1 MYTYQTSVYS
11 TSVVFPW
18 LTASSSSTDSRGTEY
33 NTTTFFSS
41 SESAADSDGNVY
53 LNSLS
58 QSGLTSDFENSVV
71 SYNYEKYFSLDFPAE
86 SGETHVT
93 RTQSRLEA
101 STQANQLQFG
111 GPNPGTGQGGGGLT
125 ISGIT
130 DNYSATYSIVL
141 GSDGYS
147 YETLVD
153 NFSGSSRRTTG
164 SGAFTYA
171 SGGVGINTFLNGETL
186 DYSSSE
192 YIRRFE
198 YQRGET
204 QISNEYFSGSTYITE
219 NSSTSGSTATSFSST
234 TVATEYPTMVST
246 SFFTTQ
252 TGTAASQ
259 TETSSETY
267 EGRLRHEIPYT
278 LTTFNNFSPY
288 KTSTSTLST
297 LYFLSH
303 SYVVSGTSSY
313 VTITESSSTFT
324 ALTTSTAS
332 NPARPM
338 LSFSNTTSFYNPLGM
353 EATAIKNVGNNWANG
368 NVGGYL
374 VKNGNNQNLIQDF
387 SAFSIIVSDDTLL
400 PALSM
405 GVYTSSKPYNTSS
418 DSFTFGRLDIITT
431 SEQLTLLLE
440 TTFANTQYGFEV
452 SAGSITSSTFEQYIS
467 DTYSTEA
474 FLSTTGTVEEFC
486 LPNSQ
491 TYGYIGTLVFD
502 KTTSVLFVYGSNKNL
517 LTTYHSVIGSTI
529 TGNRVFVEPALDYL
543 YTTII
548 TDIYTFVTNRSGG
561 HTFERQSFNTATA
574 KSFYHL
580 GEVGAITIVGKGQGQ
595 YQGGNIYLHTSVSNK
610 TDNTGYFMFS
620 NNVSQ
625 DAVPVPLT
633 YNANSVISNDNQLRD
648 RKQEADNLYEYAS
661 FGGNIDGE
669 GGGRGHYT
677 PISQSSYSFQ
687 DFYDPPNAT
696 IGEHTVSFG
705 GPQDSGS
712 FTRKTRFTNSSN
724 TEFGTTSGTISY
736 LFAESAGTGL
746 ELEPLYNPTFQK
758 PPLRG
763 LGGVRNLYTAIE
775 TLYINTLGKQFAFTL
790 RNSELTVGRPI
801 SYTFINYSTDTSTGS
816 SSIASGSIAIAS
828 SIVQGLKYISVN
840 GDSWVVID
848 NQLGTFL
855 SAVELPHPYWASTT
869 VDSGILAPFGYLTS
883 YYGDTY
889 WQY

>member
-18 LTASSSSTDSRGTEY
+18 LTASSSSTDYRETAYSS
-33 NTTTFFSS
+33 TTSF
-41 SESAADSDGNVY
+41 SESASTSDSDGNVY
-53 LNSLS
+53 SNSGS
-58 QSGLTSDFENSVV
+58 QSGLTSDLENSAF
-71 SYNYEKYFSLDFPAE
+71 SGNYEKYLSLDFPAE
-86 SGETHVT
+86 SNEGYTTKT
-93 RTQSRLEA
+93 RARLEA
-101 STQANQLQFG
+101 STAGGQAQFG
-111 GPNPGTGQGGGGLT
+111 VPNPGSYQNGGGLT
-125 ISGIT
+125 VSGLT
-130 DNYSATYSIVL
+130 ENYNATYSIVL

-147 YETLVD
+147 YETLID
-153 NFSGSSRRTTG
+153 NFSGMSFRTTG
-164 SGAFTYA
+164 SGAFSA
-171 SGGVGINTFLNGETL
+171 GGSVGTNTFLNGETVV
-186 DYSSSE
+186 YSSSE
-192 YIRRFE
+192 YRRRFE

-204 QISNEYFSGSTYITE
+204 QISNEYFSASTYITE
-219 NSSTSGSTATSFSST
+219 NYSTSSSNSTSFASTTAT
-234 TVATEYPTMVST
+234 TEYPTAVNT

-259 TETSSETY
+259 TATSSETY
-267 EGRLRHEIPYT
+267 EGRLRHQIPYT
-278 LTTFNNFSPY
+278 LTTFDDYSPY

-303 SYVVSGTSSY
+303 SYVVSDTSSY
-313 VTITESSSTFT
+313 VTITESSSTFS
-324 ALTTSTAS
+324 ALTTSTVS

-338 LSFSNTTSFYNPLGM
+338 LALSNTTSFYNPLGM
-353 EATAIKNVGNNWANG
+353 AATVIKNVGNNWANG
-368 NVGGYL
+368 TVGGYL
-374 VKNGNNQNLIQDF
+374 VKNGNNQNLIQAF

-418 DSFTFGRLDIITT
+418 DSFTFARLATITT
-431 SEQLTLLLE
+431 VEQLTLLFE
-440 TTFANTQYGFEV
+440 TTFTNTQYGFEV
-452 SAGSITSSTFEQYIS
+452 GAGSITSSTTEQSIP

-474 FLSTTGTVEEFC
+474 LLGTTRTVQEVC

-491 TYGYIGTLVFD
+491 TYGYIGTLGIE

-529 TGNRVFVEPALDYL
+529 TGNLVYVEPALDYL
-543 YTTII
+543 YSTII

-580 GEVGAITIVGKGQGQ
+580 GEVSAITIVGKGQGQ
-595 YQGGNIYLHTSVSNK
+595 YQGGHIYLHTSVSNK

-625 DAVPVPLT
+625 DAPPVRLT
-633 YNANSVISNDNQLRD
+633 YNANSVITNDNQLRD
-648 RKQEADNLYEYAS
+648 RKQSADTLYQYAN
-661 FGGNIDGE
+661 FGGNIGE
-669 GGGRGHYT
+669 RQHYT

-687 DFYDPPNAT
+687 DLYDYSNAT
-696 IGEHTVSFG
+696 IGEHTLSFG
-705 GPQDSGS
+705 GPQDSAS
-712 FTRKTRFTNSSN
+712 FTRKTSFTNSSN

-763 LGGVRNLYTAIE
+763 LGGVRSLYTAIE

-801 SYTFINYSTDTSTGS
+801 SYTFVNYSTNTSTGA

-848 NQLGTFL
+848 SEGGAFR

>member
-18 LTASSSSTDSRGTEY
+18 LTASSSSTNSQETAY
-33 NTTTFFSS
+33 FSS
-41 SESAADSDGNVY
+41 TSYSTSDSISDSDGNEY

-58 QSGLTSDFENSVV
+58 QSGLTSGSDNSVV
-71 SYNYEKYFSLDFPAE
+71 SYNYKKYFSLDFPAE
-86 SGETHVT
+86 SGETYAT
-93 RTQSRLEA
+93 KAQARLET
-101 STQANQLQFG
+101 SRQAAQRQFG
-111 GPNPGTGQGGGGLT
+111 GPNPGSGAGQAGLT

-130 DNYSATYSIVL
+130 ENYGATYSIVL

-147 YETLVD
+147 YETLID
-153 NFSGSSRRTTG
+153 NFSSNSRRATA
-164 SGAFTYA
+164 SGAFSYA
-171 SGGVGINTFLNGETL
+171 SGGVGTNTFLNGETL
-186 DYSSSE
+186 VYSSFE
-192 YIRRFE
+192 YKRSFE

-204 QISNEYFSGSTYITE
+204 QIRNEYFSASTFITQ
-219 NSSTSGSTATSFSST
+219 NSSTSGSTATSFSSQT
-234 TVATEYPTMVST
+234 ITTEYPTTVST

-252 TGTAASQ
+252 TGTETSQ
-259 TETSSETY
+259 TATSSETY

-278 LTTFNNFSPY
+278 LTTFDNFSPY

-303 SYVVSGTSSY
+303 SYVISGTSSY
-313 VTITESSSTFT
+313 VTITTSSSTFSELAT
-324 ALTTSTAS
+324 KTVTS
-332 NPARPM
+332 PARPR
-338 LSFSNTTSFYNPLGM
+338 LTISYTTSFYNPLGM

-368 NVGGYL
+368 DVGGYL
-374 VKNGNNQNLIQDF
+374 VKNGNNQNLIQAF

-405 GVYTSSKPYNTSS
+405 GVYTSSRPYNTSS
-418 DSFTFGRLDIITT
+418 DQFAFTRLDTITT
-431 SEQLTLLLE
+431 FEQLTLLFD
-440 TTFANTQYGFEV
+440 TTFVNTQYGFET
-452 SAGSITSSTFEQYIS
+452 SAGSITSSTFEQNIL

-474 FLSTTGTVEEFC
+474 FLRATGTVQGFC

-491 TYGYIGTLVFD
+491 TYGYIGTLEID
-502 KTTSVLFVYGSNKNL
+502 KTTSALFVYGSNKNL
-517 LTTYHSVIGSTI
+517 LTTYHAVIGSTS

-548 TDIYTFVTNRSGG
+548 NDASTFVTNRSGG

-595 YQGGNIYLHTSVSNK
+595 YQIGNIYLHTSVSNK
-610 TDNTGYFMFS
+610 TNNTGYFMFS

-648 RKQEADNLYEYAS
+648 RKQDADNLYEYAD

-669 GGGRGHYT
+669 GGGRKHYT
-677 PISQSSYSFQ
+677 PISQSSYGFQ
-687 DFYDPPNAT
+687 DFYDFSNET

-724 TEFGTTSGTISY
+724 TQFGTTSGTISY

-746 ELEPLYNPTFQK
+746 ELEPLYNPTFEK

-775 TLYINTLGKQFAFTL
+775 TLYINTLGRQFAFTL

-816 SSIASGSIAIAS
+816 SSIASGSIAIGS

-848 NQLGTFL
+848 NELGTFL
-855 SAVELPHPYWASTT
+855 SAVQLPHPYWASTT

>member
-18 LTASSSSTDSRGTEY
+18 LTASSSSTDSRETAY
-33 NTTTFFSS
+33 STTTFFSS
-41 SESAADSDGNVY
+41 SDSAADSDGNVY

-58 QSGLTSDFENSVV
+58 QSGLTSGFDESFN
-71 SYNYEKYFSLDFPAE
+71 SYNYQKYLSLDFPAE
-86 SGETHVT
+86 SGETYT
-93 RTQSRLEA
+93 TKTIAQRSA
-101 STQANQLQFG
+101 STQAGQQQFG
-111 GPNPGTGQGGGGLT
+111 VPILGSNQNGGGLT

-130 DNYSATYSIVL
+130 ENYIATYSIVL

-153 NFSGSSRRTTG
+153 NFSSNSRRATF
-164 SGAFTYA
+164 SGAFSYA
-171 SGGVGINTFLNGETL
+171 SGGVGTNSGLAGETVV
-186 DYSSSE
+186 YSSSE
-192 YIRRFE
+192 YKKRYE

-204 QISNEYFSGSTYITE
+204 QISNEYFSASTFITQ
-219 NSSTSGSTATSFSST
+219 NSFTSGKTETSFSNIAVT
-234 TVATEYPTMVST
+234 TEYPTVVST
-246 SFFTTQ
+246 SYFTSQ
-252 TGTAASQ
+252 TGTETSQ
-259 TETSSETY
+259 TATTSETY
-267 EGRLRHEIPYT
+267 EGRSRHEIPYT
-278 LTTFNNFSPY
+278 LTTDGLPY
-288 KTSTSTLST
+288 KTSTSTLSA

-303 SYVVSGTSSY
+303 SYVISGTSSY
-313 VTITESSSTFT
+313 VTITESSSTFS
-324 ALTTSTAS
+324 ALTTSTTL

-338 LSFSNTTSFYNPLGM
+338 LSLSNTTSFYNPLGM

-418 DSFTFGRLDIITT
+418 DQFAFGRLNTITT
-431 SEQLTLLLE
+431 SDQLTLLFY
-440 TTFANTQYGFEV
+440 TTFANTQYGFEA
-452 SAGSITSSTFEQYIS
+452 SAGSITSTTFEQGIY

-474 FLSTTGTVEEFC
+474 LLFTTGTMEEVC

-491 TYGYIGTLVFD
+491 TYEYIGTLGID
-502 KTTSVLFVYGSNKNL
+502 KTTSVLFVYGSNKNI

-529 TGNRVFVEPALDYL
+529 TGNLVWVEPALDYL
-543 YTTII
+543 SSTII
-548 TDIYTFVTNRSGG
+548 NAASTFVTNRSGG

-580 GEVGAITIVGKGQGQ
+580 GEVGAITIVGNGQGQ
-595 YQGGNIYLHTSVSNK
+595 YQVGNIYLHTSVSNK

-648 RKQEADNLYEYAS
+648 RKQSADTLYEYAN
-661 FGGNIDGE
+661 FGGSIDGE
-669 GGGRGHYT
+669 GGGRRHYT

-687 DFYDPPNAT
+687 DFYDYSNAT

-746 ELEPLYNPTFQK
+746 ELEPLYNPTGEK

-848 NQLGTFL
+848 NDLSDGTFL
-855 SAVELPHPYWASTT
+855 SAVELPHPSWASTT